1 MTAHRSTLRRDAAAA
16 VATAAAVVLA
26 ACGSDNASTGHSGH
40 GTQSSPSASASASEG
55 TRNADDVSFAQGM
68 IPHHRQAVEMADL
81 AATRATSKEVKDLA
95 VEIKKAQDPEIKTLT
110 GWLTSWGE
118 DVPAEGDMEH
128 SGHGGHGMA
137 GMMTPEQMEE
147 LEKSSG
153 RAFDTAFLEMMIEHH
168 KGAVAM
174 AETEQKNGFHGP
186 AKSMAEEII
195 TTQNAEIDRMNKLL
209 GKK

>member
-1 MTAHRSTLRRDAAAA
+1 MTAHRSTLRRAAAA
-16 VATAAAVVLA
+16 AAAAAAAVVLA
-26 ACGSDNASTGHSGH
+26 ACGSDNASTGHPGPGS
-40 GTQSSPSASASASEG
+40 QSSPSASAPASEG
-55 TRNADDVSFAQGM
+55 THNAADVSFAQGM

-81 AATRATSKEVKDLA
+81 AATRASSQEVKDLA
-95 VEIKKAQDPEIKTLT
+95 AEIRKAQDPEVRTLT

-128 SGHGGHGMA
+128 SGHGGHGVT

-153 RAFDTAFLEMMIEHH
+153 KAFDTAFLEMMIEHH
-168 KGAVAM
+168 KGAVTM
-174 AETEQKNGFHGP
+174 AGTEQKNGSHGP
-186 AKSMAEEII
+186 AKSMAEEIV
-195 TTQNAEIDRMNKLL
+195 TTQSAEIDGMNQLL